1 MKKITLDVTDKRI
14 INLLQ
19 EDADMTLK
27 NIAASVNLS
36 STPCWKRI
44 QRMQKS
50 GVIRKTVAL
59 LDAERVDLDQTV
71 FVAIKTDQHNIEW
84 SKRFSAQMQKLPEV
98 TEVYRMSGEIDYML
112 KVIVKNTRAYD
123 EFYKRMISEI
133 SLSNITSM
141 FAMEE
146 IKYTTALPIGGD

>member
-1 MKKITLDVTDKRI
+1 
-14 INLLQ
+14 
-19 EDADMTLK
+19 
-27 NIAASVNLS
+27 
-36 STPCWKRI
+36 
-44 QRMQKS
+44 
-50 GVIRKTVAL
+50 
-59 LDAERVDLDQTV
+59 
-71 FVAIKTDQHNIEW
+71 
-84 SKRFSAQMQKLPEV
+84 
-98 TEVYRMSGEIDYML
+98 MSGEIDYML

>member
-1 MKKITLDVTDKRI
+1 MRNISLDTSDKRI
-14 INLLQ
+14 LSLLQ
-19 EDADMTLK
+19 NDANITLK
-27 NIAASVNLS
+27 DIARQVNLS

-44 QRMQKS
+44 QRMQNI
-50 GVIRKTVAL
+50 GVIRKTVSL
-59 LDAERVDLDQTV
+59 LDAELVDLDLTV

-84 SKRFSAQMQKLPEV
+84 SSHFAEQIRNFPEI
-98 TEVYRMSGEIDYML
+98 TEIYRMSGEIDYML

-123 EFYKRMISEI
+123 EFYKRMISEV

-146 IKYTTALPIGGD
+146 MKYTTALPIGED